1 MKQKLETYGEIL
13 SMVSL
18 IIFALLAGLEV
29 IRPIGMLVGWVL
41 TFIALGGFYVIIDKT
56 YRRT

>member
-13 SMVSL
+13 SLVAL

-29 IRPIGMLVGWVL
+29 IQPIGMLVGWAAV
-41 TFIALGGFYVIIDKT
+41 FVALGGFYVVIDKT
-56 YRRT
+56 YGRT

>member
-13 SMVSL
+13 SLVAL

-29 IRPIGMLVGWVL
+29 IRPIGMLVGWAAV
-41 TFIALGGFYVIIDKT
+41 FVALGVFYIIVDKT